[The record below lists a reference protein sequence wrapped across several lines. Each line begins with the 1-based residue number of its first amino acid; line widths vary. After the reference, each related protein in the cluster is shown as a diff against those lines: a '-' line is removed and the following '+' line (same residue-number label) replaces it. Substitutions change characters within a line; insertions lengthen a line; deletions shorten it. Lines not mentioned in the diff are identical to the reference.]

1 MLGGKAGY
9 TNLLSL
15 IRHARPQLYDLIQDL
30 CLDRLFRAEK
40 YVNTFLLPSVK
51 LVESLVARV
60 DKDEDFAVAEEIRS
74 LLLSDLLEK
83 ADFKKGA
90 LITTM
95 RSGYILAD
103 PVAVGK
109 LIENPSANTA
119 LTILSRHS
127 NKKVTRVYNYL
138 GDSTPEIK
146 FKEGMSGGFI
156 LVGGADSEPTAA
168 TRALVIRITKSLV
181 SEKNAV
187 QTMENFRT
195 AVAAVICNLQHH
207 DASRYQRAKFYL
219 ASNPILTWHFL
230 VMGGSRNALVTPSE
244 LKELEP
250 MLLKACDTQKTL
262 SDVETSGYKMD
273 KALLK
278 YIKEQR
284 MSLIDKNDRSTMIAS
299 IHNAYR
305 EFLKKAEGHSIDTAL
320 TNNIDLKLLMDEL
333 RFMYDGAV
341 RNWEE
346 VDYALSA
353 LEVINW
359 DFPKSNLVICN
370 QSTYESLKSV
380 GRCTE
385 AFMSGPVTFVKS
397 IYFMSIPLEEDV
409 YKQLAGTKGGGSIQ
423 GGNPANI
430 SSVVFTGG
438 AARASCNSDT
448 NLASFVRVLST
459 SQREALR
466 QLL

>member
-1 MLGGKAGY
+1 MLGGKSGY

-15 IRHARPQLYDLIQDL
+15 IKYARPQLYDLIQDL

-51 LVESLVARV
+51 LVESLAARV
-60 DKDEDFAVAEEIRS
+60 DKDDDFAVAEEIRS

-83 ADFKKGA
+83 TDFKKGA

-109 LIENPSANTA
+109 LIENPSPNTA

-127 NKKVTRVYNYL
+127 NKKVTRVYNYT
-138 GDSTPEIK
+138 GDSSPEIK
-146 FKEGMSGGFI
+146 FKEGMTGGFI
-156 LVGGADSEPTAA
+156 LVGGTDTEPTEA
-168 TRALVIRITKSLV
+168 TRALVNRITKSLV
-181 SEKNAV
+181 SENNAV
-187 QTMENFRT
+187 QTMETFRT
-195 AVAAVICNLQHH
+195 AAAALICNLQHH
-207 DASRYQRAKFYL
+207 DASRYERAKFYI

-230 VMGGSRNALVTPSE
+230 VMGGSGRALVTPSE

-250 MLLKACDTQKTL
+250 VLLKACDANKTL
-262 SDVETSGYKMD
+262 TDVETSSYKMD

-278 YIKEQR
+278 FIKEQR
-284 MSLIDKNDRSTMIAS
+284 MSLIDKSDRSTLISS

-305 EFLKKAEGHSIDTAL
+305 EFVKKAEGHSVDTAL
-320 TNNIDLKLLMDEL
+320 ANNIDLKILMDEL
-333 RFMYDGAV
+333 RFMYDSATT
-341 RNWEE
+341 NWEE

-353 LEVINW
+353 LEIINW
-359 DFPKSNLVICN
+359 DSPKSNMVICS
-370 QSTYESLKSV
+370 QPTYEALKSV

-409 YKQLAGTKGGGSIQ
+409 YKQLINAKSGGST
-423 GGNPANI
+423 NPANI
-430 SSVVFTGG
+430 SNVIFTGG
-438 AARASCNSDT
+438 AARASSNKDAH
-448 NLASFVRVLST
+448 LASIVRVLSA